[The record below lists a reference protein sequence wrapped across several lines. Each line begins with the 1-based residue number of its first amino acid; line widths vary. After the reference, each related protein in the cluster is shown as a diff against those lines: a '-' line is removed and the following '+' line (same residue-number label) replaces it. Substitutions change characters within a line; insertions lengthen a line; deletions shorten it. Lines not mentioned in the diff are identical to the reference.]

1 LTIDEVRLTNFQSLN
16 QSVNRTSSIVNAM
29 SEYSRLSLV
38 ELLDAFASNAPVP
51 GGGSASALAG
61 AIGASLVIMVAG
73 LPKTRL
79 GTEQERAALDAAATR
94 LRPLR
99 DELAA
104 LVDRDSE
111 AYTSVLNAYRLP
123 KSNDVEK
130 AARRNAI
137 DTAMRAATDAPLA
150 TMRACERVMREAAVV
165 AERGAAAA
173 ASDVAVA
180 IDLLKT
186 AARGAALNVDTNLA
200 DVKDA
205 DYVGRVMRE
214 RRDLAQAIESL
225 FPTRP

>member
-1 LTIDEVRLTNFQSLN
+1 
-16 QSVNRTSSIVNAM
+16 M
-29 SEYSRLSLV
+29 SDYSRLSLV

-61 AIGASLVIMVAG
+61 AIGASLLIMVAG

-79 GTEQERAALDAAATR
+79 GTEEERAALDAAATR
-94 LRPLR
+94 LKPLR

-104 LVDRDSE
+104 LVNRDSE

-123 KSNDVEK
+123 KSTDAEK

-150 TMRACERVMREAAVV
+150 TMGACERVMREAAVV
-165 AERGAAAA
+165 AEGGASAA

-205 DYVGRVMRE
+205 DYVSRVMRE

-225 FPTRP
+225 FPTRSY